1 MKLNRYIKISAL
13 ALAVAMTACGV
24 EEPVRIAPVEQE
36 KVSSLT
42 EGAVAGELL
51 VRFDAEVSDILDK
64 AGVTKSGPAAPA
76 SLSGILSV
84 D

>member
-42 EGAVAGELL
+42 EGAVAVSFLFVLMQKSATSLTRL
-51 VRFDAEVSDILDK
+51 V
-64 AGVTKSGPAAPA
+64 
-76 SLSGILSV
+76 
-84 D
+84 